1 MLIETFINRIIITWI
16 FFIGSMLGI
25 IMAYQTNSLFVF
37 GPNPNLYILG
47 VCIDTTEKYVIVAS
61 FCFIN
66 SGVRTANHNMIQSWI
81 INILQDQKIVTH
93 ADPCLSYE
101 FTLTSTLYIWFDFFM
116 YMNIIMSQ
124 IDMFLIE
131 VISDMI
137 TTCIVTTYYLRVKQ
151 KDQNLEDR
159 NLEDRRTLTV
169 V

>member
-1 MLIETFINRIIITWI
+1 MLIETVINRIIIAWI

-37 GPNPNLYILG
+37 GPNPHLYILG
-47 VCIDTTEKYVIVAS
+47 ICIDTTEKYMIVAS

-66 SGVRTANHNMIQSWI
+66 SGVRTSNHNMIQSWI
-81 INILQDQKIVTH
+81 INILQDRKIVTF

-124 IDMFLIE
+124 IDMFFIE

-151 KDQNLEDR
+151 KDRTLEDR
-159 NLEDRRTLTV
+159 TLEDRTLTIV
-169 V
+169 